1 MSHKIRRSLP
11 NTCGQYDKKSGIV
24 YTADGWCNPGGLC
37 DRLYGIVSL
46 YKISKDQQVP
56 FYIDFAV
63 PFSISDYLLP
73 NIVDW
78 RIVREKGTLVDK
90 HKTILYV
97 FCSSKEY
104 DYPLCK
110 ESEIQRK
117 FLINNMANKAVLY
130 QVYTNAH
137 LVENPIE
144 FSKLYNELF
153 VPSRPLLDAV
163 NINTR
168 NINATYVAIVLRF
181 QNLLGD
187 FVEGKTAP
195 LEEAKQRDLINKLQ
209 RKIGEIH
216 FQNPRRKVLVTSDS
230 RKFLDSLGF
239 LDYVYTIPGNVV
251 HMSFTNDKSFETH
264 LKSFVDLYMVS
275 NADKIFLISTG
286 NMYHSGF
293 AKLASM
299 IHNKPYYEIFF

>member
-11 NTCGQYDKKSGIV
+11 KTCEQYDKKLGIV
-24 YTADGWCNPGGLC
+24 YMADGWCNPGGLC

-46 YKISKDQQVP
+46 YKISIEQKVP
-56 FYIDFAV
+56 FYINFVA
-63 PFSISDYLLP
+63 PFSISAYLLP

-78 RIVREKGTLVDK
+78 RIKREKGSLADK
-90 HKTILYV
+90 HENILYV

-104 DYPLCK
+104 EYPLCK

-117 FLINNMANKAVLY
+117 FLMNNTMNKESLY
-130 QVYTNAH
+130 EVYTNAH

-153 VPSRPLLDAV
+153 VPSKPLLDAV
-163 NINTR
+163 NANTK
-168 NINATYVAIVLRF
+168 NINAPYVAIVLRF

-209 RKIGEIH
+209 RKISEIH
-216 FQNPRRKVLVTSDS
+216 FQNPCCKVLVTSDS
-230 RKFLDSLGF
+230 RKFLDSLWF

-275 NADKIFLISTG
+275 NADKIFLISTA

-293 AKLASM
+293 AKFASM
-299 IHNKPYYEIFF
+299 IHNKQYYEIFF